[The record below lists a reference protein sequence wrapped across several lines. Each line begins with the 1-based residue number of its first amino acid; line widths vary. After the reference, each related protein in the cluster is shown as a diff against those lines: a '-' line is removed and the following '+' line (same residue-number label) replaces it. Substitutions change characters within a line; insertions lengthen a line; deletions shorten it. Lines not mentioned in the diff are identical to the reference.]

1 VWQSMGA
8 TLARR
13 AGEAEELAVL
23 LCSLLLGHRLDGFT
37 AAAAS
42 SVHSLRV

>member
-1 VWQSMGA
+1 MGA

-23 LCSLLLGHRLDGFT
+23 LCSLLLGSLLEGFRN
-37 AAAAS
+37 S
-42 SVHSLRV
+42 RRELCSQLRA